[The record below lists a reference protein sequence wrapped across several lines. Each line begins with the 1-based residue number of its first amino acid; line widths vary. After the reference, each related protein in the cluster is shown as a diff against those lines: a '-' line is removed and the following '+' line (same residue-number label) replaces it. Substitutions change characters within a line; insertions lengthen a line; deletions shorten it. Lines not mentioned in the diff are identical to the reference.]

1 MGREQHT
8 VVVTGGVLQNQP
20 VAKQKHNE
28 DLAVFLLN
36 REKKEFLQTVAV
48 ALIGDSV
55 FSFQFKSTLGC
66 FTPAPHPVKMKLISC
81 FYSIQF
87 IP

>member
-1 MGREQHT
+1 MGRGQHL

-36 REKKEFLQTVAV
+36 REKKEFLQIVAV

-55 FSFQFKSTLGC
+55 FFFS
-66 FTPAPHPVKMKLISC
+66 V
-81 FYSIQF
+81 
-87 IP
+87 